1 MKIWNTKYALTS
13 GILLN
18 DGEEVMPGMIE
29 INHGNYRSYLHG
41 EGKEWHRTQESAV
54 IRAEEMRTKKI
65 AQIKRKIAKL
75 EAMTF

>member
-1 MKIWNTKYALTS
+1 MKIWNTKYALTR
-13 GILLN
+13 GIVEQEAIQVSMTTVKN
-18 DGEEVMPGMIE
+18 GVV
-29 INHGNYRSYLHG
+29 SYLHG